1 MTHSNAFLRS
11 TRPIGGR
18 GLDEQMTK
26 RRQPSY
32 SRSKYTADRG
42 LAGAFD
48 GETMTRRR
56 FVSGTATAAG
66 AIAAAAFT
74 LPALG
79 FAIAPVFE
87 QTNAPWQKVGPLS
100 QFTDSDYVPEVI
112 TIEPD
117 LGQAGL
123 STAFIRK
130 HNPAIDGPV
139 KDQYDRVIAIS
150 SRCVHVGCPVRYV
163 SAARSFVC
171 PCHGGVY
178 NFRGIRTGGPPPRPL
193 DRFYTVIR
201 EGMVYVGPRFS
212 VNNELRRFSPRDPGE
227 PLDGIGQFLYPAR
240 PSTPPAPPGAES

>member
-1 MTHSNAFLRS
+1 
-11 TRPIGGR
+11 
-18 GLDEQMTK
+18 MTK
-26 RRQPSY
+26 RPQPSY

-48 GETMTRRR
+48 GETITRRR

-150 SRCVHVGCPVRYV
+150 SRCVHVGCPVRMC
-163 SAARSFVC
+163 R
-171 PCHGGVY
+171 
-178 NFRGIRTGGPPPRPL
+178 
-193 DRFYTVIR
+193 
-201 EGMVYVGPRFS
+201 
-212 VNNELRRFSPRDPGE
+212 
-227 PLDGIGQFLYPAR
+227 
-240 PSTPPAPPGAES
+240 PPAASCAPATAGYTTSAGSGRAGRRHGRSTGSTR